1 MKKILSL
8 VLSVLIVLTII
19 NVLKNQEQVEQS
31 NQESNN
37 QEQVEQS
44 NQESNNQEQVEQSNQ
59 ESQNNEDVDDH
70 TSYVPENNGEHKDV
84 SEERKRLW
92 GTEYQE
98 GETHNPNARVY
109 NHNTGEQVQ

>member
-31 NQESNN
+31 NQEP
-37 QEQVEQS
+37 
-44 NQESNNQEQVEQSNQ
+44 NNQEQVEQSNQ
-59 ESQNNEDVDDH
+59 ESQNNDADDH
-70 TSYVPENNGEHKDV
+70 TSYVPENNEEHKDV

-98 GETHNPNARVY
+98 GETHNPNAKVF
-109 NHNTGEQVQ
+109 NQDTGEQVQ

>member
-8 VLSVLIVLTII
+8 TIIVFIVLSIV
-19 NVLKNQEQVEQS
+19 VVKNQEVH
-31 NQESNN
+31 NN
-37 QEQVEQS
+37 QEQET
-44 NQESNNQEQVEQSNQ
+44 QVETIKQ
-59 ESQNNEDVDDH
+59 EEPKNNDVDDH
-70 TSYVPENNGEHKDV
+70 TDYVPENNGEHKDV

-109 NHNTGEQVQ
+109 NQDTGEQVQ

>member
-19 NVLKNQEQVEQS
+19 NVLK
-31 NQESNN
+31 N

>member
-19 NVLKNQEQVEQS
+19 NVLK
-31 NQESNN
+31 
-37 QEQVEQS
+37 
-44 NQESNNQEQVEQSNQ
+44 NQEQVEQSNQ

>member
-31 NQESNN
+31 NQES
-37 QEQVEQS
+37 
-44 NQESNNQEQVEQSNQ
+44 
-59 ESQNNEDVDDH
+59 QNNDADDH

-98 GETHNPNARVY
+98 GETHNPNAKVF
-109 NHNTGEQVQ
+109 NQDTVEQVQ